1 MQIYPNNLRTEKTIH
16 KTIKSYNDTSKTGMV
31 GSVKLLF
38 IIAKSKTVEIT
49 KAIMMINITVFF
61 QYFDRLILMFC
72 LRNKYFY

>member
-1 MQIYPNNLRTEKTIH
+1 
-16 KTIKSYNDTSKTGMV
+16 MV

-49 KAIMMINITVFF
+49 KAIMIINITFFF